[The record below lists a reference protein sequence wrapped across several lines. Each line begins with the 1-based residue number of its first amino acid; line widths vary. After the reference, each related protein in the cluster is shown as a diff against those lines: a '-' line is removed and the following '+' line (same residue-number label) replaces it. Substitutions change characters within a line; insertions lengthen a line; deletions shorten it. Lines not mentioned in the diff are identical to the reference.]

1 MSFKDIDFEAAFRRL
16 ADRRI
21 DEAMQEGK
29 FDNLPGKGQ
38 PLDLEPMPAD
48 ENARMTWWAIRLL
61 RRNEVTPHEVQW
73 RKRIDQLKDKL
84 HLAREESTVRAMV
97 RQINELVHKVNTL
110 GTNPLNAAVWRLDE
124 EAEVERWR
132 VTRGA

>member
-110 GTNPLNAAVWRLDE
+110 GTNALNAAVWRLDE